1 MHERFHRAGSLETS
15 PIYENNTCTSE
26 SKSPDFHRSAASEG
40 VPSGKRPA
48 RKGYILVGFIAML
61 AVAFLALGWAL
72 KQNKTAKPKSEDNG
86 QMTETPHGYE
96 SDSPLDVEKS
106 TVAYDWML
114 LCDSYQTAEEAAA
127 CENIT
132 SRPFFILHDGCF
144 YHLNLSRMSYH
155 TSSRSSS
162 TPVVDAVNIR
172 PEKLPVLKL
181 SDGDLLVSFSAETEY
196 GLAPLKYIGACFPV
210 EWVGGS
216 PRDILL
222 TAPYGQNP
230 DFRINKGVAE
240 IDGMRIEPY
249 DGGLY
254 DSGGEQRTDDANTAF
269 CTVLDSLGLSYIT
282 IDHEVENGRI
292 YYYQSQVILGEYDD
306 TLTLGQYDGTRYLED
321 TYTIISALYEIVVN
335 DLQPLSIETTHDG
348 YFVIDIDK
356 DKSGLFALQRDA
368 SDLFQE
374 MAECYAFVIS

>member
-1 MHERFHRAGSLETS
+1 M
-15 PIYENNTCTSE
+15 
-26 SKSPDFHRSAASEG
+26 
-40 VPSGKRPA
+40 
-48 RKGYILVGFIAML
+48 
-61 AVAFLALGWAL
+61 
-72 KQNKTAKPKSEDNG
+72 
-86 QMTETPHGYE
+86 
-96 SDSPLDVEKS
+96 
-106 TVAYDWML
+106 
-114 LCDSYQTAEEAAA
+114 
-127 CENIT
+127 
-132 SRPFFILHDGCF
+132 
-144 YHLNLSRMSYH
+144 
-155 TSSRSSS
+155 
-162 TPVVDAVNIR
+162 
-172 PEKLPVLKL
+172 
-181 SDGDLLVSFSAETEY
+181 
-196 GLAPLKYIGACFPV
+196 
-210 EWVGGS
+210 
-216 PRDILL
+216 

-240 IDGMRIEPY
+240 INGLRIEPY

-335 DLQPLSIETTHDG
+335 DLQPLLIETTHDG